1 MGVDHRENHATQ
13 LGEIIPQTRFGVS
26 NLGLNLVL
34 HPKLRGVPG
43 STYEESQQLMHH
55 SSVVHNTSDRKL
67 ILPWCG
73 LFNYLWHER
82 SRD

>member
-34 HPKLRGVPG
+34 NPKLRGVPG
-43 STYEESQQLMHH
+43 GSEQGKLRPDGTRESLNDDWT
-55 SSVVHNTSDRKL
+55 VKDLGTSAFVECDL
-67 ILPWCG
+67 Q
-73 LFNYLWHER
+73 
-82 SRD
+82 